1 MKNPAPTTLTHE
13 IVCTFQGRI
22 DLTRKGR
29 RSPGLVAASSD
40 ELVTHSRKPPPI
52 LFRSRYKAETCSG
65 IVKSGEIVAGF
76 GLTLWDLRESG
87 SDCGV
92 KGGVSGNAF

>member
-52 LFRSRYKAETCSG
+52 LFRSRYKAE
-65 IVKSGEIVAGF
+65 K
-76 GLTLWDLRESG
+76 R
-87 SDCGV
+87 
-92 KGGVSGNAF
+92 